1 MATDQELWQYATLR
15 RGVNSQQDIFENIPS
30 PYRCR
35 ICGSA
40 EVKTRF
46 LAREMMFGFREILN
60 LGGAGREYLF
70 LN

>member
-1 MATDQELWQYATLR
+1 
-15 RGVNSQQDIFENIPS
+15 VNSQQDIFENIPS

-60 LGGAGREYLF
+60 IGGAGREYLF